1 MEQEEGQIGY
11 VKYSGELVR
20 DGYLDARKSAQAL
33 LGVDE
38 AVRFFVFQQAPELRT
53 TNFEFPVK
61 IKKGSWE
68 IVIGGFGVIGL
79 AYGVKAAQ
87 KMAENDFKD
96 IGLKDVFKKALSA
109 IQWMIRI
116 GKHMGDVTIKKFK
129 GVKFKDNNSL
139 IGIKNSQGEFLY
151 VPKEFLDFY
160 YSASPTLLK
169 KITEVVEDERT
180 LSVGIYDGNA
190 VIEETVTRR
199 YRQIFTNEV
208 EDPGEV
214 LFPELEH
221 GQNVILEGELTR
233 GNEMSNTVGIGYQGH
248 ILSGVPEVGS
258 IVRFKPNLFL
268 RCRVYGRVSREDEK
282 GRLNARR
289 PRIIFTRI
297 ESLESDDN
305 NHQLFKENT

>member
-1 MEQEEGQIGY
+1 MEQEEGQLGY
-11 VKYSGELVR
+11 IKYSGELVR

-53 TNFEFPVK
+53 TDFEFPVK
-61 IKKGSWE
+61 VKKGSWE
-68 IVIGGFGVIGL
+68 IVIGGILL

-96 IGLKDVFKKALSA
+96 IGLKDVFKKALHA

-116 GKHMGDVTIKKFK
+116 GKHMGDLTIKKFEN
-129 GVKFKDNNSL
+129 VKFKDNNAL
-139 IGIKNSQGEFLY
+139 IGIRNSQGEFLY
-151 VPKEFLDFY
+151 VPKEFLEFY
-160 YSASPTLLK
+160 ASASPTLLK
-169 KITEVVEDERT
+169 KITEVVEEERS
-180 LSVGIYDGNA
+180 LSVGIYDGNT

-208 EDPGEV
+208 EEPGEV

-221 GQNVILEGELTR
+221 GQTVILEGELTR

-248 ILSGVPEVGS
+248 ILTGIPELGS
-258 IVRFKPNLFL
+258 IVRFKPSLFL
-268 RCRVYGRVSREDEK
+268 RCNVYGRVSREDEK
-282 GRLNARR
+282 GRLDARR

-297 ESLESDDN
+297 EPLESDDD

>member
-1 MEQEEGQIGY
+1 MEQEEGQLGY
-11 VKYSGELVR
+11 IKYSGELVR

-53 TNFEFPVK
+53 IDFEFPVK
-61 IKKGSWE
+61 VKKGSWE
-68 IVIGGFGVIGL
+68 IVIGGILL
-79 AYGVKAAQ
+79 AYGAKAAQ

-116 GKHMGDVTIKKFK
+116 GKHMGDLTIKKFEN
-129 GVKFKDNNSL
+129 VKFKDNNAL
-139 IGIKNSQGEFLY
+139 IGIRNSQGEFLY
-151 VPKEFLDFY
+151 VPKEFLEFY
-160 YSASPTLLK
+160 ASASPVLLK
-169 KITEVVEDERT
+169 KITEVVEEERS

-199 YRQIFTNEV
+199 HRQIFTNEV
-208 EDPGEV
+208 EESGEV

-221 GQNVILEGELTR
+221 GQTVILEGELTR
-233 GNEMSNTVGIGYQGH
+233 GNEMSNTVGISYQGH
-248 ILSGVPEVGS
+248 ILTGSPEVGS
-258 IVRFKPNLFL
+258 IVRFKPSLFL
-268 RCRVYGRVSREDEK
+268 HCKVYGRISREDEK
-282 GRLNARR
+282 GRLDARR

-297 ESLESDDN
+297 ESLESDDD

>member
-1 MEQEEGQIGY
+1 MEQEEGQVGY

-38 AVRFFVFQQAPELRT
+38 AIRFFVFQQAPELRT
-53 TNFEFPVK
+53 TDFEFPVK
-61 IKKGSWE
+61 VKKGSWE
-68 IVIGGFGVIGL
+68 IVIGGILL
-79 AYGVKAAQ
+79 AYGAKAAQ

-96 IGLKDVFKKALSA
+96 IGLKDAFKKALSA

-116 GKHMGDVTIKKFK
+116 GKHMGDLTIKKFEN
-129 GVKFKDNNSL
+129 VKFKDNNAL
-139 IGIKNSQGEFLY
+139 IGIQNSQGEFLD
-151 VPKEFLDFY
+151 VPKEFLEFY
-160 YSASPTLLK
+160 ASASPNLLK
-169 KITEVVEDERT
+169 KIAEIVEEERS
-180 LSVGIYDGNA
+180 LSVGIYAGNA

-199 YRQIFTNEV
+199 HRQIFTHEV
-208 EDPGEV
+208 EEPGEV

-221 GQNVILEGELTR
+221 GQTVILEGELTR

-248 ILSGVPEVGS
+248 ILTGIPEVGS
-258 IVRFKPNLFL
+258 IVRFKPSLFL

-282 GRLNARR
+282 GRLDARR
-289 PRIIFTRI
+289 PRIIFTSI
-297 ESLESDDN
+297 ESLESDDD